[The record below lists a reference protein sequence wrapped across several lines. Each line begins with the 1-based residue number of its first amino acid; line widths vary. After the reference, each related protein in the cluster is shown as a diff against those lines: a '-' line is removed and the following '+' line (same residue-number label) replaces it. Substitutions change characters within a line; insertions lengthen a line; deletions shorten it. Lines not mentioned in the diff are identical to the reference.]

1 MDAERRRI
9 VRYTTYITVWAV
21 LMALTGLT
29 VFASRVVAGTTGI
42 LTAVAIASIKAG
54 LVLSFFMHLR
64 YERPLLRF
72 LFFVPVA
79 TLAVII
85 GFTFI
90 DVWYR

>member
-1 MDAERRRI
+1 MDAEGMHI
-9 VRYTTYITVWAV
+9 VRYRTYVAVWAA

-29 VFASRVVAGTTGI
+29 VIAARVVAGTAGI
-42 LTAVAIASIKAG
+42 LAAIVISSVKAG

-64 YERPLLRF
+64 YERPLFRMMF
-72 LFFVPVA
+72 LVPVA

-90 DVWYR
+90 DIWYR